1 MLLFLQA
8 AHIVGQVSAAAAAQS
23 RDSNPSYRCLWSGC
37 KVFDRRSCSRSWL
50 EKHVPTHGGRFAFA
64 CIVDG
69 CRMRFSSQVR
79 IRIRIGFILG
89 QNHGAF
95 ASGKIEMRLFS

>member
-1 MLLFLQA
+1 M
-8 AHIVGQVSAAAAAQS
+8 GQVSAAAAAAAAQS

-89 QNHGAF
+89 
-95 ASGKIEMRLFS
+95 

>member
-8 AHIVGQVSAAAAAQS
+8 AHIVGQVSAAAAAAAAQS

-79 IRIRIGFILG
+79 RNNNITIFNYLSVSKRV
-89 QNHGAF
+89 
-95 ASGKIEMRLFS
+95 MRVN